1 MAKVYV
7 GEGMVLPWY
16 NMFELY
22 TTKPENFTGHGGYIV
37 IDGRTHFMLNGNIS
51 QNITF
56 PTPQETFDLYY
67 QTENGVEVQENF
79 NGVFTGRGNIYM
91 EGSYLNE

>member
-16 NMFELY
+16 NLYRLY
-22 TTKPENFTGHGGYIV
+22 TTKPNNFDGNGGYV
-37 IDGRTHFMLNGNIS
+37 VVDGRTHFMLSGNIT

-56 PTPQETFDLYY
+56 PTPKEAFDLYY
-67 QTENGVEVQENF
+67 QTEDGVEVQQNF